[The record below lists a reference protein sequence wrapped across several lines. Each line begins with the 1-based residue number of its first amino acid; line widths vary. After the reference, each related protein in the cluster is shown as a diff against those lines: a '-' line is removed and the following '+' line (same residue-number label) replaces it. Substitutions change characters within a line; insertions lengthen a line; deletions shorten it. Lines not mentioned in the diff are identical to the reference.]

1 MTAMSN
7 TSPMKVVVAHR
18 GARDSYETARAMEE
32 AGMLERLVTDLYW
45 PADAVERAGLT
56 GLIPAA
62 VKRALGVRNS
72 AGVPSRRT
80 RSCGLSGLVS
90 MALER
95 SSVPFA
101 WRQRTVRWADAAIGK
116 CAGKLASRHDC
127 AILSYSYYAH
137 SAFTHYSGSRPR
149 ILFQLHPHPESVRRT
164 LAQELVDHPECAAS
178 LLKEWELSLPA
189 ADFQRLADETRMAEL
204 WIAASSFTKATLVA
218 NGAPPERVHV
228 VPYGVD
234 LSRFTP
240 AGDTRRASRSGPLRL
255 LFAGTI
261 NQRKGIA
268 YLAQALRMFGKQDV
282 ELRVCGRVVDDLR
295 LFERFGSQVRITPSV
310 TGDELIEAYRE
321 ADLFVFP
328 SVAEGFGHVLLESL
342 ACGLPVLSTT
352 STAAP
357 DLIDHGEQ
365 GFVVGPRDPFA
376 LANQIEWCLGNRSRL
391 AEMGRSC
398 RERAERFTWA
408 RFRSGLA
415 SVLQN
420 YAEEPEPARHAC
432 V

>member
-1 MTAMSN
+1 M
-7 TSPMKVVVAHR
+7 R
-18 GARDSYETARAMEE
+18 
-32 AGMLERLVTDLYW
+32 
-45 PADAVERAGLT
+45 
-56 GLIPAA
+56 
-62 VKRALGVRNS
+62 
-72 AGVPSRRT
+72 
-80 RSCGLSGLVS
+80 
-90 MALER
+90 
-95 SSVPFA
+95 
-101 WRQRTVRWADAAIGK
+101 
-116 CAGKLASRHDC
+116 
-127 AILSYSYYAH
+127 
-137 SAFTHYSGSRPR
+137 R
-149 ILFQLHPHPESVRRT
+149 ILT
-164 LAQELVDHPECAAS
+164 QELFDHPECAAS

-189 ADFQRLADETRMAEL
+189 ADFQRLAEETRMAEL
-204 WIAASSFTKATLVA
+204 WIASSSFTKSTLVE
-218 NGAPPERVHV
+218 NGAPAERIHV

-240 AGDTRRASRSGPLRL
+240 ARDTCCRSHSGPLKL

-268 YLAQALRMFGKQDV
+268 YLAQALRMFRKQDV

-295 LFERFGSQVRITPSV
+295 LFERFASQVRITPSV

-365 GFVVGPRDPFA
+365 GFVVCPRDPFA
-376 LANQIEWCLGNRSRL
+376 LASQIEWCLGNRARL
-391 AEMGRSC
+391 ADMRRSC

-415 SVLQN
+415 SVLHN
-420 YAEEPEPARHAC
+420 HAEEPETARHAY

>member
-1 MTAMSN
+1 MTAMN
-7 TSPMKVVVAHR
+7 NISPVKVVVAHR
-18 GARDSYETARAMEE
+18 GARDSYETARAMQE

-45 PADAVERAGLT
+45 PADTLERAGLA
-56 GLIPAA
+56 GFIPAA
-62 VKRALGVRNS
+62 VRRALDLRNS
-72 AGVPSRRT
+72 AGVPSGRT
-80 RSCGLSGLVS
+80 RSCSISGLVS
-90 MALER
+90 MAMEK

-101 WRQRTVRWADAAIGK
+101 WRQRAIRWADATIGR
-116 CAGKLASRHDC
+116 CAGRLASSHDC

-137 SAFTHYSGSRPR
+137 SAFTHYSGKRPR
-149 ILFQLHPHPESVRRT
+149 ILFQLHPHPESVRRI
-164 LAQELVDHPECAAS
+164 LAQELFDHPECAAS

-189 ADFQRLADETRMAEL
+189 TDFQRLAEETRMAEL
-204 WIAASSFTKATLVA
+204 WIAASSFTKSTLVE
-218 NGAPPERVHV
+218 NGAPAERIHV

-240 AGDTRRASRSGPLRL
+240 ARDTCCRSHSGPLKL

-268 YLAQALRMFGKQDV
+268 YLAQALRMFSKQDV

-365 GFVVGPRDPFA
+365 GFVVFPRDPFA
-376 LANQIEWCLGNRSRL
+376 LASQIEWCLGNRARL
-391 AEMGRSC
+391 AEMRRSC

-420 YAEEPEPARHAC
+420 HAEEPETARHAC